1 MNEKQK
7 QSKKF
12 QLNWLIGIK
21 NKLNKKQNAEII
33 EQKIIRNKFGFPTE
47 LKEKN
52 NKIKPK

>member
-33 EQKIIRNKFGFPTE
+33 EQKIIRNKFGFPIE

>member
-12 QLNWLIGIK
+12 QFNWLIGIK
-21 NKLNKKQNAEII
+21 NKLNKKQNAEIT
-33 EQKIIRNKFGFPTE
+33 EQKIIRNKFGFPIQLE
-47 LKEKN
+47 QKN